1 MFLIISDK
9 NMYHKK
15 IDTRA
20 AAWITIVSDLILVEY
35 IFSDKT
41 GTSAQN
47 VMQFK
52 RFLVDRIMFGT
63 PVVKSIP
70 SDIGNRSEVEALAD
84 QEFHL
89 LDKLLVGKIPMV
101 LPLELGLSQSKI
113 KNTVGPRS
121 LFFKE

>member
-84 QEFHL
+84 QESTHWINFW
-89 LDKLLVGKIPMV
+89 
-101 LPLELGLSQSKI
+101 
-113 KNTVGPRS
+113 
-121 LFFKE
+121 